1 MIIKEG
7 NIAKLGSFKHFQYEL
22 DDLPLIVKQELI
34 SFITSKLKP
43 KELLESMDA
52 QIILEGYIE
61 VIPVDE

>member
-22 DDLPLIVKQELI
+22 EDLPLVIKQQLI
-34 SFITSKLKP
+34 SFITSKLEY

-61 VIPVDE
+61 LPTEE